1 MHIDKGQLKAINIYL
16 LYQITYPEDLNI
28 VLKRQKKNGIVNP
41 IKAKQKES
49 FNIEKYLNYNELNNQ
64 IKKFYYT
71 LKTYLPHVSLSAFE
85 NNIKTLRITSKEKS
99 VKDLIIEMLHKE
111 IVGAEYDSNT
121 NKIIF
126 YPQEY
131 EKLGE
136 DKDTFISSAITHELL
151 HMASSYKKGLI
162 RICGFS
168 QTLANSYEIGYGI
181 NEGFTE
187 YLNCKYFNQ
196 KAVPAYEPLQN
207 ITKIIA
213 EIVGVETMEKLYF
226 QGNLKGLVNELSK
239 YQSQEQSLDLIYD
252 IDKAHRELNSE
263 TKQQLLETIKNNL
276 SNLYIKKQETQQS
289 YIQEKRLEA

>member
-1 MHIDKGQLKAINIYL
+1 
-16 LYQITYPEDLNI
+16 
-28 VLKRQKKNGIVNP
+28 
-41 IKAKQKES
+41 
-49 FNIEKYLNYNELNNQ
+49 
-64 IKKFYYT
+64 
-71 LKTYLPHVSLSAFE
+71 
-85 NNIKTLRITSKEKS
+85 
-99 VKDLIIEMLHKE
+99 MLHKE

-121 NKIIF
+121 NQIIF

-239 YQSQEQSLDLIYD
+239 YQSEEQSLDLIYD

-263 TKQQLLETIKNNL
+263 TKQQLLETIQNNL